1 MYPLHGILSH
11 LYFET
16 VIEALSSFIV
26 HVHVN
31 WITLSLHVVTDSA
44 YMDFIFPLLWL
55 TDPPP
60 PSLSLSLSLSCSR
73 IQHQLSYIERAKL
86 RNAHMMEQYKAVLRE
101 SRSTNNLPS
110 DVRLSMLRR
119 LDENVGVAKIK
130 EQTVSSSSP
139 YDGRHV
145 YRVCV
150 CVYVV
155 AL

>member
-1 MYPLHGILSH
+1 
-11 LYFET
+11 
-16 VIEALSSFIV
+16 
-26 HVHVN
+26 
-31 WITLSLHVVTDSA
+31 
-44 YMDFIFPLLWL
+44 
-55 TDPPP
+55 
-60 PSLSLSLSLSCSR
+60 
-73 IQHQLSYIERAKL
+73 
-86 RNAHMMEQYKAVLRE
+86 MEQYKAVLRE

-110 DVRLSMLRR
+110 DVRLSILRR